1 MAFAALFPGQG
12 SQTVGMLADFE
23 DSCPEIQPTFTEAS
37 DALGY
42 DLWTLCQ
49 DGPAEQLSLT
59 EITQPLLLTAGVALY
74 RAWTAAGGASA
85 SFMAGHSLGEYTALT
100 AAGSLPLAD
109 AVRSAEVA
117 MGSRRRVLVRPSGT
131 EPLFRVMVEADDA
144 RTVDS
149 WTSRLAQ
156 MAETHLNAA

>member
-23 DSCPEIQPTFTEAS
+23 DNCLEIQATFTEAS

-59 EITQPLLLTAGVALY
+59 EITQPLLLTAGVALF
-74 RAWTAAGGASA
+74 RAWTAAGGAR
-85 SFMAGHSLGEYTALT
+85 LT
-100 AAGSLPLAD
+100 
-109 AVRSAEVA
+109 VRA
-117 MGSRRRVLVRPSGT
+117 PSGGPT
-131 EPLFRVMVEADDA
+131 AGEVPRA
-144 RTVDS
+144 
-149 WTSRLAQ
+149 
-156 MAETHLNAA
+156 